1 MEKNKSYYDQRNI
14 DTLQKIRSLLLELPD
29 WFGGFMRACETTHSA
44 LTRLN
49 YCFDTRVF
57 LTYLVQEHPDFYGYS
72 MKNITTDMIGR
83 LSLTDLEIYVEYL
96 GYYVDSEENEHENA
110 ERGKARKIAS
120 LRSLF
125 KYLYKKER
133 ISSNP
138 AELLDMP
145 KIHEKAIVHLSP
157 EEVAAMI
164 DVIESGEGLSKKQ
177 LQYHKQ
183 TMRRD
188 AAICVLFLTTGIRI
202 SELVGLDIADVDF
215 ENLSFKVT
223 RKGGNQSILYFDAET
238 KEALQ
243 KYIDERKAQGSYS
256 LRSPLFLSMQN
267 KRMSVRSVENMVE
280 KYARIAAPL
289 KKITPHKLRSTYGT
303 MLYQETRDIYL
314 VADVLGHKDVNTTR
328 RHYASMSDEN
338 RKRAAKAIRLRKKSD
353 E

>member
-1 MEKNKSYYDQRNI
+1 MY
-14 DTLQKIRSLLLELPD
+14 
-29 WFGGFMRACETTHSA
+29 
-44 LTRLN
+44 
-49 YCFDTRVF
+49 
-57 LTYLVQEHPDFYGYS
+57 
-72 MKNITTDMIGR
+72 
-83 LSLTDLEIYVEYL
+83 
-96 GYYVDSEENEHENA
+96 SEENEHENA

-223 RKGGNQSILYFDAET
+223 
-238 KEALQ
+238 
-243 KYIDERKAQGSYS
+243 
-256 LRSPLFLSMQN
+256 
-267 KRMSVRSVENMVE
+267 
-280 KYARIAAPL
+280 
-289 KKITPHKLRSTYGT
+289 
-303 MLYQETRDIYL
+303 
-314 VADVLGHKDVNTTR
+314 
-328 RHYASMSDEN
+328 
-338 RKRAAKAIRLRKKSD
+338 
-353 E
+353 